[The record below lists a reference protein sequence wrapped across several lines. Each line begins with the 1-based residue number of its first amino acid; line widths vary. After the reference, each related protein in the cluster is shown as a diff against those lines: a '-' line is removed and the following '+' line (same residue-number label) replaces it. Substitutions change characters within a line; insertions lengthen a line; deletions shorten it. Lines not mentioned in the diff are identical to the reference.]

1 MSRPSITSL
10 PAWHQPI
17 GTWRARGASTLCLRA
32 GLGLSLQRSPNDAE
46 VVDTAGYT
54 AWHYWANSPRPH
66 QTFQEACRILGSSFC
81 NQLSAAG
88 EHPWH
93 FLLMAGQR
101 PALDAWVL
109 THGHPEENERTGDTF
124 SHCAAWS
131 GEQAILE
138 AFGEQELTSI
148 NRLDEQGLSPLII
161 AIHRGNEA
169 FVESFLMS
177 GADPMVA
184 DPHGRT
190 ALHHAAQYGDA
201 GLVALLEDAGG
212 EIDARDLQGLS
223 ASDVLKTRRNVPPR
237 DLAILR
243 EHWRKRK
250 QHRLP
255 F

>member
-1 MSRPSITSL
+1 M
-10 PAWHQPI
+10 
-17 GTWRARGASTLCLRA
+17 
-32 GLGLSLQRSPNDAE
+32 
-46 VVDTAGYT
+46 VDTAGYT

-66 QTFQEACRILGSSFC
+66 QTFEEACLAFGPNFC
-81 NQLSAAG
+81 NQLSASG

-93 FLLMAGQR
+93 FLLMAGHR
-101 PALDAWVL
+101 AALEAWVL
-109 THGHPEENERTGDTF
+109 THGIPEETDRTGDTF

-131 GEQAILE
+131 GEPSILE
-138 AFGEQELTSI
+138 TFGEQELVSI
-148 NRLDEQGLSPLII
+148 NQIDDQGLPPLII

-169 FVESFLMS
+169 FVQSFLMA

-184 DPHGRT
+184 DPQGRT

-212 EIDARDLQGLS
+212 EIDVRDHHGLS
-223 ASDVLKTRRNVPPR
+223 ACDVLKMRRNVPPR
-237 DLAILR
+237 DLATLR